1 MFMKAITADEM
12 KSTPKLN
19 KYVLPAVLLAVVLLV
34 GFLAFRSQQK
44 PGTVAVPLQ
53 TISQSELESKY
64 GLRVNLVAV
73 TAAGGLVDVRM
84 KLVDAEKAKLLLS
97 DKSNF
102 PSLWIEDKQVSIAL
116 SDEVISQEITF
127 ENDASLYLM
136 FPNAGS
142 AVQPGTDVTIRF
154 GTVDLEPIIAK

>member
-1 MFMKAITADEM
+1 M
-12 KSTPKLN
+12 KSSPRLN
-19 KYVLPAVLLAVVLLV
+19 KYVLPAILLVVVLVV
-34 GFLAFRSQQK
+34 GILAFRSQQTA
-44 PGTVAVPLQ
+44 PNAAAPSMQ
-53 TISQSELESKY
+53 TISQNELESMY
-64 GLRVNLVAV
+64 GLHVNLVAV

-102 PSLWIEDKQVSIAL
+102 PSLWVGDKQVSIAL

-127 ENDASLYLM
+127 EDNASLYLM

-142 AVQPGTDVTIRF
+142 AVQRGTDVTIRF
-154 GTVDLEPIIAK
+154 GGIALEPIPTQ

>member
-1 MFMKAITADEM
+1 M
-12 KSTPKLN
+12 KSVPRLN
-19 KYVLPAVLLAVVLLV
+19 KYVLPAILLV
-34 GFLAFRSQQK
+34 VIFLAGFLVLRSQQK
-44 PGTVAVPLQ
+44 TAMVPTPTV
-53 TISQSELESKY
+53 SQNELESKY
-64 GLRVNLVAV
+64 GLRVNLIAV

-97 DKSNF
+97 DKNNF

-136 FPNAGS
+136 FPNAGN
-142 AVQPGTDVTIRF
+142 AVQIGTAVTIRF
-154 GTVDLEPIIAK
+154 GEISLEPITAK

>member
-1 MFMKAITADEM
+1 M
-12 KSTPKLN
+12 KSAPQLN
-19 KYVLPAVLLAVVLLV
+19 KYVLPAILLV
-34 GFLAFRSQQK
+34 FVFLIGFLAFRPQQK
-44 PGTVAVPLQ
+44 PEMVSTQ
-53 TISQSELESKY
+53 TISQNELESKY

-102 PSLWIEDKQVSIAL
+102 PSLWIEDKQISVAL

-142 AVQPGTDVTIRF
+142 SVQKGTAVTIRF
-154 GTVDLEPIIAK
+154 GEVSLEPIPSK

>member
-1 MFMKAITADEM
+1 MKAITADEM
-12 KSTPKLN
+12 KSTPRLN
-19 KYVLPAVLLAVVLLV
+19 KYVLPAILLMVVLLAGFFVL
-34 GFLAFRSQQK
+34 RSQQK
-44 PGTVAVPLQ
+44 PAMVSTP
-53 TISQSELESKY
+53 TISQEELESKY

-116 SDEVISQEITF
+116 TDEVISQEITF
-127 ENDASLYLM
+127 ENDANLYLM

-142 AVQPGTDVTIRF
+142 AVHMGTAVTIRF
-154 GTVDLEPIIAK
+154 GEISLEPIAAK

>member
-1 MFMKAITADEM
+1 M
-12 KSTPKLN
+12 KSAPQLN
-19 KYVLPAVLLAVVLLV
+19 KYVLPAILLV
-34 GFLAFRSQQK
+34 FVFLIGFLAFRPQQK
-44 PGTVAVPLQ
+44 PEMVSTQ
-53 TISQSELESKY
+53 TISQNELESKY

-102 PSLWIEDKQVSIAL
+102 PSLWIQDKQISVAL

-142 AVQPGTDVTIRF
+142 SVQKGTAVTIRF
-154 GTVDLEPIIAK
+154 GEVSLEPIPSK

>member
-1 MFMKAITADEM
+1 MKAITADEM
-12 KSTPKLN
+12 KSTPRLN
-19 KYVLPAVLLAVVLLV
+19 KYVLPAILLVIVFLV
-34 GFLAFRSQQK
+34 GFLALRSQQK
-44 PGTVAVPLQ
+44 APNAVVPSMQ

-64 GLRVNLVAV
+64 GLHVNLVAV

-97 DKSNF
+97 DKNNF

-116 SDEVISQEITF
+116 SDEVISQEIQF

-136 FPNAGS
+136 FPNAGG
-142 AVQPGTDVTIRF
+142 AVQKGTDVTIRF
-154 GTVDLEPIIAK
+154 GGVALEPIPAK

>member
-1 MFMKAITADEM
+1 MKTITANEM
-12 KSTPKLN
+12 KSAPQLN
-19 KYVLPAVLLAVVLLV
+19 KYVLPAILLV
-34 GFLAFRSQQK
+34 FVFLIGFLAFRPQQK
-44 PGTVAVPLQ
+44 PEMVSTQ
-53 TISQSELESKY
+53 TISQNELESKY

-102 PSLWIEDKQVSIAL
+102 PSLWIQDKQISVAL

-142 AVQPGTDVTIRF
+142 SVQKGTAVTIRF
-154 GTVDLEPIIAK
+154 GEVSLEPIPSK

>member
-1 MFMKAITADEM
+1 MKVTQE
-12 KSTPKLN
+12 PN
-19 KYVLPAVLLAVVLLV
+19 KYLLPAILVAVLLLAGL
-34 GFLAFRSQQK
+34 LAFLSQQK
-44 PGTVAVPLQ
+44 PSQVPLQ

-142 AVQPGTDVTIRF
+142 SMQTGTDVTIRF
-154 GTVDLEPIIAK
+154 GTVALEPIIAK